1 MADKLKKYI
10 IFIPAI
16 CLFLFCLSLWYLK
29 NEQPEITLR
38 IQGFDPRDLLSGHYI
53 SYRIDWENSDCT
65 QFKNNLCPKKK
76 FGTNGQRFYI
86 PEKYATELDQRFRQA
101 TSNEDIFE
109 VVYAYSPRFSPLA
122 KRLLINGKDWQEQI
136 KNQ

>member
-1 MADKLKKYI
+1 MLNKLKKYI

-16 CLFLFCLSLWYLK
+16 CVFLFCLSLWLLK
-29 NEQPEITLR
+29 NGQPEIILR

-65 QFKNNLCPKKK
+65 QFENSKCPKQK
-76 FGTNGQRFYI
+76 FGTINQRFYI
-86 PEKYATELDQRFRQA
+86 PEKDAYELDRRFRQA
-101 TSNEDIFE
+101 DLNDDIFE
-109 VVYAYSPRFSPLA
+109 IIYAYSPRFIPVA

-136 KNQ
+136 EN